1 MRYNPYILF
10 DRPDMPMD
18 PLSDVLSLLKPR
30 NYMSAGLDAGGDWLI
45 QFPDQSGNIK
55 CGAVVSGRCMISV
68 EGVAESVVLEAG
80 DSFLL
85 PSSGPFRM
93 GSDLGLEPTP
103 ARNIFAAARRGG
115 MTVLNGGG
123 DCLMMSSRF
132 AVEGSQAGIL
142 LGMLPPIVHIRAG
155 SGQAILRWPVE
166 QMMQE
171 LREGAPGSVLIIEHL
186 AHMIM
191 VQALRRHLAEG
202 SKGGTG
208 WLSALADKQI
218 GAALAAMHAA
228 PAHRW
233 TVQSLARCAGMSRS
247 TFALKFKSMVGSA
260 PLDYLTRWR
269 MLLAADRLAQSNE
282 AIPHIAASL
291 GYESESAFS
300 AAFKRIMGAAP
311 RTFARKETARPSAAE
326 TAMHEQAAA

>member
-1 MRYNPYILF
+1 
-10 DRPDMPMD
+10 MD

-55 CGAVVSGRCMISV
+55 CGAVVSGRCMLSV
-68 EGVAESVVLEAG
+68 EGVAEPVVLEAG

-93 GSDLGLEPTP
+93 GSDLRLQPTP
-103 ARNIFAAARRGG
+103 AKDIFAAARRGG

-123 DCLMMSSRF
+123 DSLTVSSRF
-132 AVEGSQAGIL
+132 AVEGSQAGML
-142 LGMLPPIVHIRAG
+142 LGMLPPVVHIRGG
-155 SGQAILRWPVE
+155 SGRATLRWPVE

-171 LREGAPGSVLIIEHL
+171 LRDGAPGSVLIIEHL

-191 VQALRRHLAEG
+191 VQALRLHLNEG
-202 SKGGTG
+202 PKGGTG
-208 WLSALADKQI
+208 WLAALADRQI
-218 GAALAAMHAA
+218 GAAISAMHGH
-228 PAHRW
+228 PAQRW
-233 TVQSLARCAGMSRS
+233 TVQALAERAGMSRS
-247 TFALKFKSMVGSA
+247 TFALWFKSMVGSS

-269 MLLAADRLAQSNE
+269 MLLAADRLTHSGE
-282 AIPHIAASL
+282 SIPGIALSL

-300 AAFKRIMGAAP
+300 TAFKRVMGSSP
-311 RTFARKETARPSAAE
+311 RAFARSEAMKTPNVEMESA
-326 TAMHEQAAA
+326 EQVAA

>member
-1 MRYNPYILF
+1 
-10 DRPDMPMD
+10 MD

-45 QFPDQSGNIK
+45 QFPDQAGNIK
-55 CGAVVSGRCMISV
+55 CGAVVSGRCVLSV
-68 EGVAESVVLEAG
+68 DGVAEPVVLETG

-93 GSDLGLEPTP
+93 GSDLRLEPTP

-115 MTVLNGGG
+115 MTTLNGGG
-123 DCLMMSSRF
+123 DCLTVSSRF
-132 AVEGSQAGIL
+132 AVEGSQAGML
-142 LGMLPPIVHIRAG
+142 LGMLPPIVHIRGG
-155 SGQAILRWPVE
+155 SGRATLRWPVE

-171 LREGAPGSVLIIEHL
+171 LREGAPGSFLIIEHL

-191 VQALRRHLAEG
+191 VQALRLHLAEG
-202 SKGGTG
+202 PKAGTG
-208 WLSALADKQI
+208 WLAALADRQI
-218 GAALAAMHAA
+218 GAAIGAMHGE
-228 PAHRW
+228 PARRW
-233 TVQSLARCAGMSRS
+233 TVQSLAGCAGMSRS

-269 MLLAADRLAQSNE
+269 MLLAADRLAHSGE
-282 AIPHIAASL
+282 SIPGIALSL

-300 AAFKRIMGAAP
+300 TAFKRLMGSAP
-311 RTFARKETARPSAAE
+311 RTFARNEAMRPAGTDPE
-326 TAMHEQAAA
+326 REEQAAA